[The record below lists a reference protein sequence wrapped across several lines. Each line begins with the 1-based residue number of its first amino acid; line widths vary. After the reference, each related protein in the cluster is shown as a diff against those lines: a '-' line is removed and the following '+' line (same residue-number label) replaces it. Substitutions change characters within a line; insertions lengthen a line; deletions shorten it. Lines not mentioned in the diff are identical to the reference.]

1 MRPRRGRRTDNAAD
15 KAILKF
21 RMEVA
26 PDGHT
31 AHVTWKSLTSGKSGA
46 YSMTKELASVFVVSA
61 GSARNPVRRS
71 IGIGVQTMSGLDAPG
86 SGPGQAPSS
95 PQ

>member
-46 YSMTKELASVFVVSA
+46 YSMTKE
-61 GSARNPVRRS
+61 
-71 IGIGVQTMSGLDAPG
+71 
-86 SGPGQAPSS
+86 
-95 PQ
+95 